1 MSHAEF
7 FKMAGCPKLRSTQGQ
22 ICFLLPRRIWALCL
36 PAMQHALFVELFSS
50 TSSAVLQNQH
60 SKLVCFFLFTLV
72 AVIIALLNSINLS
85 FNFCRGF
92 ASSSANP
99 TASAGKEKKRNHGC
113 CKNPHDKFH
122 PKLRVVLKESLVYCA
137 AVQSGAFLINK
148 GMQTCKQGSKCKL
161 RP

>member
-1 MSHAEF
+1 M
-7 FKMAGCPKLRSTQGQ
+7 L
-22 ICFLLPRRIWALCL
+22 
-36 PAMQHALFVELFSS
+36 VELFSS
-50 TSSAVLQNQH
+50 KSSATPQNQH
-60 SKLVCFFLFTLV
+60 SKLVCFLLFILV
-72 AVIIALLNSINLS
+72 AVTIALLDSINLS